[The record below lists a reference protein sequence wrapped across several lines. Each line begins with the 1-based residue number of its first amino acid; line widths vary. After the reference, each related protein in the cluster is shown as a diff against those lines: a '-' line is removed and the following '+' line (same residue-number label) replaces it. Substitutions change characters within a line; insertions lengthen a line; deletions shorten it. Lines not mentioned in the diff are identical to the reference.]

1 MNGDYVL
8 YVIFAIMAIAFW
20 NEKGSWL
27 FAGYNMMSDKEKQK
41 YDHKK
46 LCRVMS
52 CCVGTVD
59 ILPVSYTHLDV
70 YKRQSQNTAKYRN
83 RFLKWSKFGVKIER
97 KWSKYFK
104 KTLEE

>member
-59 ILPVSYTHLDV
+59 ILLIISHIMGDNEKLENIFKGFRNSAIAYGWTEILKEAGFV
-70 YKRQSQNTAKYRN
+70 QNLN
-83 RFLKWSKFGVKIER
+83 N
-97 KWSKYFK
+97 
-104 KTLEE
+104 

>member
-46 LCRVMS
+46 IMQSNELLCRN
-52 CCVGTVD
+52 CR
-59 ILPVSYTHLDV
+59 YTSDNITYH
-70 YKRQSQNTAKYRN
+70 
-83 RFLKWSKFGVKIER
+83 G
-97 KWSKYFK
+97 
-104 KTLEE
+104 

>member
-59 ILPVSYTHLDV
+59 ILLIISHIMGDNE
-70 YKRQSQNTAKYRN
+70 K
-83 RFLKWSKFGVKIER
+83 
-97 KWSKYFK
+97 
-104 KTLEE
+104 LENN

>member
-1 MNGDYVL
+1 MMKGDCIL
-8 YVIFAIMAIAFW
+8 YVVFAIMAIAFW

-27 FAGYNMMSDKEKQK
+27 FAGYNMMSDEEKQK

-59 ILPVSYTHLDV
+59 ILLIISHIMDDNEKLKYICTLLVIIVTIVTVILT
-70 YKRQSQNTAKYRN
+70 NT
-83 RFLKWSKFGVKIER
+83 VC
-97 KWSKYFK
+97 K
-104 KTLEE
+104 K

>member
-1 MNGDYVL
+1 MNGDYLL

-59 ILPVSYTHLDV
+59 ILLIISHIMGDNEKLENIFTLLGIIVGIVTVILA
-70 YKRQSQNTAKYRN
+70 NT
-83 RFLKWSKFGVKIER
+83 VCR
-97 KWSKYFK
+97 KNN
-104 KTLEE
+104 